1 VPLAG
6 KYRIVDIPISNCI
19 NSGLRQVYVLTQYNS
34 ASLNRHLVPHLPLR
48 PVHTRL
54 CRGARRPADARRR
67 ALVSGHGRRRA
78 PKPALLPRRRHD
90 YYLILSGDQLYR
102 MDYRMLMRQHIA
114 TNADITIATI
124 PVNAQDATAFGIM
137 HSNENGRS
145 TSSSRSPRT
154 PRCSTRCASR
164 RPL

>member
-6 KYRIVDIPISNCI
+6 KYRLVDIPISNCI
-19 NSGLRQVYVLTQYNS
+19 NSGLRQVYVLTQFNS
-34 ASLNRHLVPHLPLR
+34 ASLNRHVR
-48 PVHTRL
+48 TYRFDQFTR
-54 CRGARRPADARRR
+54 GFVDSARRQQTPRRR

-78 PKPALLPRRRHD
+78 PEPALLPRRRHD

-102 MDYRMLMRQHIA
+102 MDYRMLMRQHVA

-124 PVNAQDATAFGIM
+124 PVECTGRHIFGIM
-137 HSNENGRS
+137 HSDENGRS
-145 TSSSRSPRT
+145 TSSSRSRRT
-154 PRCSTRCASR
+154 PRCSTRCACR